1 VSRTLLYVMQEVFV
15 LQLNLFYV
23 NLVSV
28 HKDLMNANLLV
39 NRYVQMI
46 NLISVLVDFVL
57 NLLFIVY
64 LLIWLMVILISQ
76 ENKVILMI
84 LVVMKLDLIYVKMDL
99 AERPLK
105 NVQYMKDAEVLL
117 NLIIA
122 QMVLV

>member
-1 VSRTLLYVMQEVFV
+1 MQEVFV

-39 NRYVQMI
+39 NRYVLMI

-99 AERPLK
+99 AERLLK
-105 NVQYMKDAEVLL
+105 NAQYMKDAEVLL